1 LTQDHTLQ
9 VAVNGQPIGQAQWS
23 GVGQMIQLTFQIPSG
38 VLTAGANQI
47 DLITPA
53 ASDGAEEIAFLHS
66 MTLSYSQTLDSSEP
80 LTINNLGGQ
89 AALYEVGNLPS
100 ASAWVVDARFPDR
113 AALIPYETQAQLDGT
128 FKLRFAASAG
138 GTGQFL
144 VVPAGQEHLPI
155 SVMKREVKPLKAAPY
170 LAVGPNPFSAAVQ
183 PLLTQRSKEGLR
195 PAFVDQEQIFDYY
208 NYGRYGPIGI
218 QNAVRSV
225 RPQFLL
231 LVGRTTY
238 DYRNYSGANVDPLCP
253 AFLVSTT
260 FWAQATSDSLF
271 GDLGRGYP
279 EVAVGRLPVN
289 DASELSSAVRHVL
302 SNTGAPISGVRVHA
316 ATDRADPAVADF
328 PAQAAALAQAFPD
341 LTWQPNYL
349 GVTYQTDSEVT
360 TAMTAAASSG
370 TGGADWIVYIGHGN
384 ALHLGSANNVILD
397 TDSVQNWTGHSV
409 FVQCTC
415 TGNWMAKDESGYK
428 SLAIQALTQPQ
439 GGIAASIGT
448 STYMNSDCAVEF
460 ASQLLKNA
468 NSGGMRLGTAL
479 MKAQQWAFAK
489 GSSYYSDLNKTEQ
502 LFGDPAMP
510 VLTKAP
516 AEASKTPV
524 AEQF

>member
-1 LTQDHTLQ
+1 
-9 VAVNGQPIGQAQWS
+9 
-23 GVGQMIQLTFQIPSG
+23 
-38 VLTAGANQI
+38 
-47 DLITPA
+47 
-53 ASDGAEEIAFLHS
+53 
-66 MTLSYSQTLDSSEP
+66 
-80 LTINNLGGQ
+80 
-89 AALYEVGNLPS
+89 
-100 ASAWVVDARFPDR
+100 
-113 AALIPYETQAQLDGT
+113 
-128 FKLRFAASAG
+128 
-138 GTGQFL
+138 
-144 VVPAGQEHLPI
+144 
-155 SVMKREVKPLKAAPY
+155 
-170 LAVGPNPFSAAVQ
+170 
-183 PLLTQRSKEGLR
+183 
-195 PAFVDQEQIFDYY
+195 
-208 NYGRYGPIGI
+208 
-218 QNAVRSV
+218 
-225 RPQFLL
+225 
-231 LVGRTTY
+231 
-238 DYRNYSGANVDPLCP
+238 
-253 AFLVSTT
+253 
-260 FWAQATSDSLF
+260 
-271 GDLGRGYP
+271 
-279 EVAVGRLPVN
+279 
-289 DASELSSAVRHVL
+289 
-302 SNTGAPISGVRVHA
+302 
-316 ATDRADPAVADF
+316 
-328 PAQAAALAQAFPD
+328 
-341 LTWQPNYL
+341 
-349 GVTYQTDSEVT
+349 
-360 TAMTAAASSG
+360 
-370 TGGADWIVYIGHGN
+370 HGN